1 MENKSN
7 FTGVRIEFED
17 DNLLVVYKPAGVLSQ
32 KDKTGT
38 PSIVEF
44 VKDHL
49 TKKGAKEIYAGLVHR
64 IDRPVAG
71 LLVIGKNKRATEL
84 VSRLFKRDRVRKK
97 YSAIV
102 FGKLDKP
109 KGELKH
115 FLLEREGETTLAFD
129 KLPKDNKKYKEAV
142 LEYEVI
148 GCGKYHDIDAFDKVF
163 SLVSVRLITGRKHQ
177 IRAQFTAIG
186 HPIIGDSRYF
196 TQSGLVKDKMLKCNF
211 LPWGEI
217 ALCANY
223 ISFPHPLDNGK
234 IIEVQTALPDHWI
247 KIY

>member
-1 MENKSN
+1 MSK
-7 FTGVRIEFED
+7 VRIEFED
-17 DNLLVVYKPAGVLSQ
+17 DNLMVVYKPAGVLSQ
-32 KDKTGT
+32 KDKTGED
-38 PSIVEF
+38 SIVEF

-49 TKKGAKEIYAGLVHR
+49 TRLGVTDVYAGLVHR

-84 VSRLFKRDRVRKK
+84 MSRLFKRDRVRKK

-102 FGKLDKP
+102 FGNMETGKK
-109 KGELKH
+109 ELKH
-115 FLLEREGETTLAFD
+115 FILERENETTLALD
-129 KLPKDNKKYKEAV
+129 KQPKDGKKYKEAT
-142 LEYEVI
+142 LEYELL
-148 GCGKYHDIDAFDKVF
+148 GRGQYHDIEAFNKSL

-177 IRAQFTAIG
+177 IRAQFSAIG
-186 HPIIGDSRYF
+186 HPIVGDSRYF
-196 TQSGLVKDKMLKCNF
+196 TQTGITKDKMLKCNF

-234 IIEVQTALPDHWI
+234 IIEVQTTLPDHWI

>member
-1 MENKSN
+1 
-7 FTGVRIEFED
+7 
-17 DNLLVVYKPAGVLSQ
+17 VLSQ
-32 KDKTGT
+32 RDKTGED
-38 PSIVEF
+38 SIVEF

-49 TKKGAKEIYAGLVHR
+49 TKKGVQDVYAGLVHR

-84 VSRLFKRDRVRKK
+84 ISRLFKRDRVRKK

-102 FGKLDKP
+102 FGKLDKS

-115 FLLEREGETTLAFD
+115 FLLERESETTLAFD
-129 KLPKDNKKYKEAV
+129 KDPKDHKKYKEAV
-142 LEYEVI
+142 LEYEVV
-148 GCGKYHDIDAFDKVF
+148 GSGQYHDIDAFDKAM

-177 IRAQFTAIG
+177 IRAQFSAIG
-186 HPIIGDSRYF
+186 HPIVGDSRYF
-196 TQSGLVKDKMLKCNF
+196 TQKGPIKEKMLKCNF

-234 IIEVQTALPDHWI
+234 IIEVKTDLPDHWI

>member
-1 MENKSN
+1 MENMSK
-7 FTGVRIEFED
+7 VRIEFED
-17 DNLLVVYKPAGVLSQ
+17 DNLMVVYKPAGVLSQ
-32 KDKTGT
+32 RDKSGED
-38 PSIVEF
+38 SIVEF

-49 TKKGAKEIYAGLVHR
+49 ARKGVKDVYAGLVHR

-84 VSRLFKRDRVRKK
+84 MSRLFKRDRVRKK

-102 FGKLDKP
+102 FGEIEQK

-115 FLLEREGETTLAFD
+115 FILERDNETTIAFD
-129 KLPKDNKKYKEAV
+129 TLPKDKNKYKEAV
-142 LEYEVI
+142 LEYEVL
-148 GCGKYHDIDAFDKVF
+148 GSGQYHDIGAFNKTL

-177 IRAQFTAIG
+177 IRAQFSAIG
-186 HPIIGDSRYF
+186 HPIVGDSRYF
-196 TQSGLVKDKMLKCNF
+196 TQTGMTKDKMLKCNF

-234 IIEVQTALPDHWI
+234 IIEVQAKLPDHWI